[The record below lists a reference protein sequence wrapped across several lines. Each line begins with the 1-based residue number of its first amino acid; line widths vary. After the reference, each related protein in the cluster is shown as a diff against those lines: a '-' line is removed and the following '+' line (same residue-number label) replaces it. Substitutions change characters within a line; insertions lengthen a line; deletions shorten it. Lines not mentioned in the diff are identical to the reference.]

1 MSRKQRLPKDAAQY
15 YDWLVGQSFTI
26 ENQIKQVPKIS
37 LEEQATMGANASE
50 YTPQNLQK
58 VNALN
63 ARRSQIEI
71 EAQRIVGQ
79 I

>member
-37 LEEQATMGANASE
+37 LEEQANPWVLT
-50 YTPQNLQK
+50 Q
-58 VNALN
+58 VNTHHK
-63 ARRSQIEI
+63 IYKK
-71 EAQRIVGQ
+71 
-79 I
+79 

>member
-1 MSRKQRLPKDAAQY
+1 
-15 YDWLVGQSFTI
+15 
-26 ENQIKQVPKIS
+26 
-37 LEEQATMGANASE
+37 MGANASE

-71 EAQRIVGQ
+71 EAKRIVGQ